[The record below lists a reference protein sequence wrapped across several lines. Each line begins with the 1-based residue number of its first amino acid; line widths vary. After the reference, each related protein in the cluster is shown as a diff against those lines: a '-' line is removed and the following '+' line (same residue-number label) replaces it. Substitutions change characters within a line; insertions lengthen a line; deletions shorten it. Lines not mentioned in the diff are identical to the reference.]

1 MARETGWSLE
11 YIDGLSLA
19 DWHEYWQ
26 VTDGEARARALP
38 PI

>member
-11 YIDGLSLA
+11 YIDGLSLG

-26 VTDGEARARALP
+26 VTDGETRAKALP
-38 PI
+38 P